1 MHRQELRL
9 FSIIVI
15 AISIFNIFVFNVF
28 PEEIESPVCPIVY
41 ADGNGGFEL
50 YWFYS
55 GKNVINPGN
64 NSIIPQ
70 RGVMSSMIDR
80 QYCIFTGIKL
90 TPPIYIE
97 KTNTYI
103 MNSDLFPDL
112 PGDQFTPI
120 RLAVKEKVSDNYY
133 EDLWFEYVSLPADAD
148 FPGEVVEG
156 VTNLSIDDLF
166 VIYLALEWLPGTP
179 TSPLIGVNSQPP
191 YLYQTISPMDD
202 SSFQTVYTTACAM
215 VGAGVLSWRPI
226 EVEAKPEQ
234 RENGEAF
241 QVLFSEDS
249 TGIFSDGEIITSVVS
264 DSLTAKFNLRQ
275 SGYIAVKAVNAE
287 GESYSDI
294 LFLDKGKLPPITIRP
309 GNLFPGNMNMQDSSK
324 IILENTGMNS
334 LELTLNYDTS
344 LFLLSGSS
352 FLLETGASA
361 EIIVEIKD
369 DIDISGPISSP
380 IIIRA
385 AGDYYPQIIHVSLS
399 EKISTLADN
408 NIDIIPEKFN
418 ISRPYPNPF
427 NTTVRFDLTRV
438 RHYPV
443 KMDIYNLLGQKIF
456 SQALEPDF
464 GPSVRWNG
472 TDKTGRAVGSGIYFM
487 RFSAGETTIIRKAVL
502 LK

>member
-1 MHRQELRL
+1 
-9 FSIIVI
+9 
-15 AISIFNIFVFNVF
+15 
-28 PEEIESPVCPIVY
+28 
-41 ADGNGGFEL
+41 
-50 YWFYS
+50 
-55 GKNVINPGN
+55 
-64 NSIIPQ
+64 
-70 RGVMSSMIDR
+70 
-80 QYCIFTGIKL
+80 
-90 TPPIYIE
+90 
-97 KTNTYI
+97 
-103 MNSDLFPDL
+103 
-112 PGDQFTPI
+112 
-120 RLAVKEKVSDNYY
+120 
-133 EDLWFEYVSLPADAD
+133 
-148 FPGEVVEG
+148 
-156 VTNLSIDDLF
+156 
-166 VIYLALEWLPGTP
+166 
-179 TSPLIGVNSQPP
+179 
-191 YLYQTISPMDD
+191 MDD

-385 AGDYYPQIIHVSLS
+385 AGDYYHSCFTVGKNL
-399 EKISTLADN
+399 
-408 NIDIIPEKFN
+408 
-418 ISRPYPNPF
+418 NP
-427 NTTVRFDLTRV
+427 
-438 RHYPV
+438 
-443 KMDIYNLLGQKIF
+443 G
-456 SQALEPDF
+456 
-464 GPSVRWNG
+464 
-472 TDKTGRAVGSGIYFM
+472 
-487 RFSAGETTIIRKAVL
+487 
-502 LK
+502 